1 MNMESNRLDELAARF
16 WEGACSEAEELEL
29 RKELLCGPDL
39 AKHSELR
46 SYIRYLEQ
54 QSSDDALG
62 DIFNKQILQAIEQKK
77 EISSSFPWMKMA
89 AGIALFIGLFFTW
102 KSYSDSVEV
111 RPVLDEI
118 VIVDTYD
125 DPEVAYR
132 EVKKALMM
140 MGGKMNE
147 GASYAGSLYEFEK
160 AKNEIEKDG
169 EEHSDQ
175 S

>member
-1 MNMESNRLDELAARF
+1 
-16 WEGACSEAEELEL
+16 
-29 RKELLCGPDL
+29 
-39 AKHSELR
+39 
-46 SYIRYLEQ
+46 
-54 QSSDDALG
+54 
-62 DIFNKQILQAIEQKK
+62 
-77 EISSSFPWMKMA
+77 MKMA